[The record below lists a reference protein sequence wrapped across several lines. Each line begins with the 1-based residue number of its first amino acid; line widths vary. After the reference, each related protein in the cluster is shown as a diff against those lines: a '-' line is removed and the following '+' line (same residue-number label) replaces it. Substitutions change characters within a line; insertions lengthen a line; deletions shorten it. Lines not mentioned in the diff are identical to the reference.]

1 MPPLTSLDVIARAA
15 ARIRTTV
22 VRTPLVDVSW
32 RAGRPLRLKCENVQ
46 VAGAFKIRGA
56 FNMIARL
63 PDNARSRG
71 VITYSSGNHA
81 QAVAFAARQ
90 IGVPAVVVMPT
101 TAPPIKIEGTRG
113 FGAEVLFEGTTSLA
127 RKARAEQVATERG
140 LTIVPPFDHP
150 DIIAGQGTVGREIL
164 EDLPAVGRVYV
175 PVGGGGLI
183 AGVSAAIKQTRPGT
197 WIVGV
202 EPVGAAK
209 MRASIDAG
217 HPVTIATAESLAD
230 GLLPVRPGDLTFA
243 HVREF
248 VDEIV
253 TVEDD
258 AIARAVAWLFRSA
271 KLVVEPSGAAT
282 VAALFGGGDPP
293 DGDEETVAVLSGGNI
308 SLEALAEIV
317 SRADDQSDAT
327 YLYIKV
333 DAPARC

>member
-32 RAGRPLRLKCENVQ
+32 RAGRPLWLKCENVQ

-127 RKARAEQVATERG
+127 RKASAEQVATERG

-258 AIARAVAWLFRSA
+258 AIARAVAWLFRCA

-327 YLYIKV
+327 
-333 DAPARC
+333 